1 MLLLNCICSAA
12 LPMRGD
18 DAVTDDDDDDD
29 MQEMHCATSTPAVT
43 SPCALAAAAVWERG
57 EESMYVRAQNACAC
71 VSAAAAAAAEH
82 ELANRHTHTDTHMH
96 TSLFLS
102 VCLAMAVLCCAAAVD
117 VGWRRRVVA
126 RKNIFNEPTESTA
139 CNSSN
144 QFELKRE
151 AVNMF

>member
-1 MLLLNCICSAA
+1 
-12 LPMRGD
+12 MRGD
-18 DAVTDDDDDDD
+18 VAVTDDDDDD

-71 VSAAAAAAAEH
+71 VSAAAAAEH

-102 VCLAMAVLCCAAAVD
+102 VCLAMLCCAVLPPSTSA
-117 VGWRRRVVA
+117 GGVA
-126 RKNIFNEPTESTA
+126 SSLVKTFSTSQRSRLRA
-139 CNSSN
+139 TPAISLS
-144 QFELKRE
+144 
-151 AVNMF
+151 

>member
-18 DAVTDDDDDDD
+18 VAVTDDDDD

-71 VSAAAAAAAEH
+71 VSAAAAAEH

-102 VCLAMAVLCCAAAVD
+102 VCLAMLCCAAAIDVD